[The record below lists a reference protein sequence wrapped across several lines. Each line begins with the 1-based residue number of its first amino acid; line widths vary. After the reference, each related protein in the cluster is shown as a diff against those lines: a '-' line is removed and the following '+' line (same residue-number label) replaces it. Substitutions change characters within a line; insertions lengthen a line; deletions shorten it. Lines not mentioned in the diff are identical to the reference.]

1 MKKIIIVALILTTI
15 SCQKQF
21 SEKDRVQQLSAQT
34 ESNNISVYSTSLSK
48 DADFIQLA
56 NISKPL
62 VRSFSTK
69 GTFPEFSDGKIFF
82 KECNTLYSKMGF
94 PDSASCAQWFI
105 SIRSLSK
112 KLMAKYPNATNTD
125 YSNALTVMKYDD
137 GNGDSGTKTACQN
150 QATGQFLM
158 DVAKCSAYAAIPI
171 VGEVLAGTCMIGALM
186 DFNGALEQC
195 SLQEP

>member
-1 MKKIIIVALILTTI
+1 MVALILI
-15 SCQKQF
+15 AVSCQKQF
-21 SEKDRVQQLSAQT
+21 PKEDSIKAVKVET
-34 ESNNISVYSTSLSK
+34 ESTNMSASSGSLSK

-56 NISKPL
+56 NISKPI
-62 VRSFSTK
+62 VWAFSTK
-69 GTFPEFSDGKIFF
+69 RPFPEFADGKILF
-82 KECNTLYSKMGF
+82 KECKTLYSKMGF

-112 KLMAKYPNATNTD
+112 KLMAKYPNVTNTD
-125 YSNALTVMKYDD
+125 YSNALTVMKYND
-137 GNGDSGTKTACQN
+137 GDGDSGTKTACQN

-186 DFNGALEQC
+186 DFNGAMEQC

>member
-1 MKKIIIVALILTTI
+1 MVVILILLTV
-15 SCQKQF
+15 SCQKQI
-21 SEKDRVQQLSAQT
+21 SKKDSAQQLSAQT
-34 ESNNISVYSTSLSK
+34 ESNNISVYSTSLAK
-48 DADFIQLA
+48 DPDFIQLA
-56 NISKPL
+56 NISKP
-62 VRSFSTK
+62 VKEAFSTK
-69 GTFPEFSDGKIFF
+69 GIFPEFTDGKILF
-82 KECNTLYSKMGF
+82 KECKTLYSKMGF

-137 GNGDSGTKTACQN
+137 GGGDGGTKTACQN